1 MSTYWDAYPNFVHN
15 ATAPL
20 RQEFD
25 LLAAQRGWGEQ
36 KYQKEWKRCGM
47 EEFSHY
53 FGRDDNRLAG
63 WQAMCAFVRVNE
75 VPDSITKCKQVGSI
89 QLSAGGDDLTT
100 AQVLGKTVW
109 VNIFDLVD
117 AKRTGKPVKKH
128 PSAKALRRYS
138 KEEEKI
144 FPLKKAK
151 ENPFLNVLL
160 IQMF

>member
-20 RQEFD
+20 RHEFE

-36 KYQKEWKRCGM
+36 NTKRNGSAVGWRS
-47 EEFSHY
+47 FLTIL
-53 FGRDDNRLAG
+53 GATTIGWPG
-63 WQAMCAFVRVNE
+63 WQAMCAFVRANE

-109 VNIFDLVD
+109 D
-117 AKRTGKPVKKH
+117 RETSEKH

-138 KEEEKI
+138 REEEKI

>member
-63 WQAMCAFVRVNE
+63 WQAMCAFVRANE
-75 VPDSITKCKQVGSI
+75 VPDSITKCK
-89 QLSAGGDDLTT
+89 
-100 AQVLGKTVW
+100 QVLGKTVW

-117 AKRTGKPVKKH
+117 AKRTGKP
-128 PSAKALRRYS
+128 
-138 KEEEKI
+138 EEEKI